1 MKDKADLIITN
12 NPHVKAAYE
21 EYERNGTE
29 LTLRGD
35 LFRALNNESKINNNL
50 GEL

>member
-1 MKDKADLIITN
+1 MKNKKDLIITN
-12 NPHVKAAYE
+12 NVHVKAAYE

-35 LFRALNNESKINNNL
+35 LFRALNTESKLTHSL
-50 GEL
+50 G